1 MLCRVPALRHAR
13 RRASRSTALASRALV
28 WYGLATAVAEA
39 CAHPAVPGIRPVTTE
54 PRANLD
60 SSPVVT
66 AAPAT
71 GAGIPGTTVTVVDL
85 TPKFLAFYDSATARP
100 LDPDARWAL
109 WKHLDGFAAVPPTPF
124 GVDTL
129 ARRLLDAAWP
139 RYPAA
144 LPRIRQGVA
153 AYGVVPDSVLGR
165 VAAVLGCGAPPRV
178 RLVAFVGGFEA
189 NAFAYG
195 SSDGLPT
202 VAVPIEA
209 GDAARAMAHEFAHIV
224 HRGRCT
230 TFTSG
235 YAQGLAELV
244 VTEGVA
250 MQVVAQLFPG
260 DSAAS
265 YVQAPGAPG
274 WFAAASA
281 RRTAILQGVRAHA
294 TERGVATVQR
304 FTFGGGTTG
313 LPREAY
319 YAGWEITGAL
329 LRGGMSLHDIATT
342 PPAQLPELIAG
353 VVDRLPTGGTP
364 SGDHRGAGRG
374 AASARDGRPVR

>member
-1 MLCRVPALRHAR
+1 MFPRIPAPRHPRLQAPRPALLPRYVVA
-13 RRASRSTALASRALV
+13 
-28 WYGLATAVAEA
+28 WYGLATAAVGA
-39 CAHPAVPGIRPVTTE
+39 CARPGPPGIRPVTAE
-54 PRANLD
+54 PRAAHD
-60 SSPVVT
+60 APRVSTGSRTAGAATPDAGVV
-66 AAPAT
+66 
-71 GAGIPGTTVTVVDL
+71 VLDL

-209 GDAARAMAHEFAHIV
+209 GDAARAMAHEFAHII

-294 TERGVATVQR
+294 TERGVAAVQR

-319 YAGWEITGAL
+319 YAGWEITEAL
-329 LRGGMSLHDIATT
+329 LRGGMSLHDIAST
-342 PPAQLPELIAG
+342 PPERLPALIAS
-353 VVDRLPTGGTP
+353 VVDRLPATGTP
-364 SGDHRGAGRG
+364 SGDHAGTARGATG
-374 AASARDGRPVR
+374 SRDGDPVR